1 MSDPETELRELWTRM
16 GVDPARQEE
25 ILVDIDRK
33 CDPAYLTT
41 LFPSSA
47 YEGKKGV
54 GR

>member
-16 GVDPARQEE
+16 GVDPARQDD
-25 ILVDIDRK
+25 ILADIDHK
-33 CDPAYLTT
+33 CDPAYLAT

-47 YEGKKGV
+47 YEGKKGA

>member
-1 MSDPETELRELWTRM
+1 MNDAEQALRALWTRM
-16 GVDPARQEE
+16 GVDPARQDD
-25 ILVDIDRK
+25 ILADNDRK
-33 CDPAYLTT
+33 ADPAYLAT